1 MIEEINKPEVILQV
15 KTAFTKY
22 EEALINNDVIT
33 MNLLFWNAPE
43 TIRYGIAEIQHGSD
57 AIYMWRANAQP
68 VSPERQL
75 HNTVITTFGTDFAT
89 VSTEFNNGVETSV
102 HGCQMQTW
110 VRLGS
115 NADIAHG
122 WKIVAAHVSLSQ

>member
-1 MIEEINKPEVILQV
+1 MVKEINKPEVILEV

-22 EEALINNDVIT
+22 EQALINNDVTT

-75 HNTVITTFGTDFAT
+75 HHTVITTFGTDFAT
-89 VSTEFNNGVETSV
+89 VSTEFDNGVETLV
-102 HGCQMQTW
+102 HGRQMQTW

-115 NADIAHG
+115 NADIANG